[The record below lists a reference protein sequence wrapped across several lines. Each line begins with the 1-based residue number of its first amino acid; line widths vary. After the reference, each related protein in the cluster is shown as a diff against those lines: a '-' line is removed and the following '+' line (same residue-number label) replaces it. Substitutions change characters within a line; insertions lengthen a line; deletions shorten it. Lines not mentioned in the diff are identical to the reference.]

1 MKFLEFARICEHLE
15 GIGGRLE
22 MTEKISRILS
32 SLDEGALPIF
42 VRFLTG
48 RIFPDWS
55 PNKIG
60 IGPNLLFDA
69 LTQVVDVTRSDII
82 REINR
87 KGDVGLAVQAILENK
102 RAGRRLGRSSTFQ
115 TSLFS
120 QELDLSSVYS
130 DLERISRLEG
140 RASQVEKLS
149 VVQNLFQ
156 NASPLEAKYL
166 ARLILED
173 LRIGVGE
180 GTMRDAIAQAFSVDP
195 SLVEH
200 AYQALNDLGEVALR
214 AGKGM
219 DSLADVHIRL
229 FHPVKMMLA
238 QQGSI
243 SQAIAENGAMAAEYK
258 YDGSRFQ
265 FHKQG
270 DRCRMYSRKLEDVT
284 DALPEVVETLK
295 NATSRDVILD
305 GEVIAIKDGRPLPFQ
320 TVLRR
325 FRRKYDI
332 AAMQKEIMMQPFVFD
347 ILYLD
352 GKTLIDDPLEERRKR
367 LEEAMSGCVAPQT
380 VSSDISVIEAVY
392 RESLDAGHEGLML
405 KVLSSSYTPGIRGK
419 NWLKIKPGVDSIDL
433 AVIGAEWGEGKRA
446 HLFGS
451 FLLACQDRGEL
462 LPVGKVATGFTD
474 EELQEVYELLKDRV
488 ISESGKEVHLEPFLI
503 FEVGYSEI
511 QKSPNYE
518 SGFALRFPRFIR
530 VRDDKGI
537 SDIETLDSIR
547 ERFMR
552 QSVQGK
558 PDGE

>member
-1 MKFLEFARICEHLE
+1 MKFLEFAGICEQLE
-15 GIGGRLE
+15 SIGGRLE
-22 MTEKISRILS
+22 MTEKISSILS
-32 SLDEGALPIF
+32 RLDEGDLPLF
-42 VRFLTG
+42 VRFLCG

-82 REINR
+82 SEITR
-87 KGDVGLAVQAILENK
+87 KGDVGLAVQAILGTK
-102 RAGRRLGRSSTFQ
+102 KARGRQGRSSTFQ

-140 RASQVEKLS
+140 RASQAEKLS
-149 VVQNLFQ
+149 LVQNLFQ

-180 GTMRDAIAQAFSVDP
+180 GTMRDAIAKAFSVDP

-214 AGKGM
+214 AKKGR
-219 DSLADVHIRL
+219 DSLADVHVRI

-270 DRCRMYSRKLEDVT
+270 NRCRMYSRKLEDVT
-284 DALPEVVETLK
+284 DALPEVVEILK
-295 NATSRDVILD
+295 NATSHDVILD
-305 GEVIAIKDGRPLPFQ
+305 GEVIAIRDGRPLPFQ

-352 GKTLIDDPLEERRKR
+352 GKTLIDYPFHERRKH
-367 LEEAMSGCVAPQT
+367 LEEAMSGYVAPQT
-380 VSSDISVIEAVY
+380 VSNDISVIEAVY

-474 EELQEVYELLKDRV
+474 EELQEVYEMLKDHV
-488 ISESGKEVHLEPFLI
+488 ITESGKEVHLEPFLV

-537 SDIETLDSIR
+537 SDVETLDSIR
-547 ERFMR
+547 ERFKR
-552 QSVQGK
+552 QSIQEK
-558 PDGE
+558 P